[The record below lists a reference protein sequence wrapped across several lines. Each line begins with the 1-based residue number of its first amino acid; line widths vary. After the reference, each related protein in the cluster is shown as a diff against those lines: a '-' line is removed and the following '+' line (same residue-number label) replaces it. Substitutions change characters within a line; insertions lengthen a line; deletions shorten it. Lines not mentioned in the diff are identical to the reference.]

1 MQKVTPERARVH
13 NTQLVFRTIYREGPI
28 SRAAIARATLL
39 TRPTVSDVVAGLIEQ
54 GMVEE
59 VGLAPSSGGRRAILL
74 RAVADSRYL
83 VGVDLA
89 REEFCGALINLRG
102 EIKERLT
109 LPLDGRDGDA
119 ALALV
124 FDLIDRLVDSTHV
137 PLLGIGVGAPGLV
150 DAENGILQ
158 QSVNLSW
165 RHIPLRSLLQKRYD
179 LPVYLAND
187 CQVAALAEYTF
198 GDDRERN
205 KNLVVINVRWGIGAG
220 IVVDGQLLHGNPV
233 GAGEIGHVTVVDG
246 GERCACGNYG
256 CLETIA
262 STRAIIRRAQ
272 EIARSDPSSPLHQF
286 AADPES
292 ITMEAVCQAFNAGN
306 EAVRQVVNEAGRM
319 LGISAASLVGVLGR
333 CRLLIAGNVRC
344 FGQFLLDAVRDEMLQ
359 RTLLSLARDTEV
371 GFTSLGSDIV
381 LLGASALVLPHE
393 LGDSQL

>member
-13 NTQLVFRTIYREGPI
+13 NSQLVFRTIYRDGPI
-28 SRAAIARATLL
+28 SRAEIARTTLL
-39 TRPTVSDVVAGLIEQ
+39 TRPTVSDVVSDLIEE

-74 RAVADSRYL
+74 RVVDDSRYL

-102 EIKERLT
+102 EIKHRIT

-124 FDLIDRLVDSTHV
+124 FDLIDRLFESTSV
-137 PLLGIGVGAPGLV
+137 PLLGIGVGTPGLV
-150 DAENGILQ
+150 DAVNGVLQ

-165 RHIPLRSLLQKRYD
+165 RHIPMRSLLQERYD

-198 GDDRERN
+198 GDDRDRN
-205 KNLVVINVRWGIGAG
+205 KNLVVVNVRWGIGAG
-220 IVVDGQLLHGNPV
+220 IVVNGQLLHGNPV
-233 GAGEIGHVTVVDG
+233 GAGEIGHVTVVEDG
-246 GERCACGNYG
+246 ELCACGNYG
-256 CLETIA
+256 CLETIT

-272 EIARSDPSSPLHQF
+272 AIARDDPHSPLHQF
-286 AADPES
+286 ASSPET
-292 ITMEAVCQAFNAGN
+292 ITMDAVCQAFNAGN
-306 EAVRQVVNEAGRM
+306 EAVREVVHEAGRM
-319 LGISAASLVGVLGR
+319 LGISTASLVGVLGK

-344 FGQFLLDAVRDEMLQ
+344 FGQFLLDAVRDEMMQ
-359 RTLLSLARDTEV
+359 RSLLSVARDIEV